1 MDKFILLIVL
11 FLLAGAIPLHGG
23 LELAVFRTPVFWS
36 LLAILAVWCIIAC
49 CKPKRFKSLR
59 GIVFLLAHGGVVLL
73 LLGAAIGLF
82 TGKKTQFAAYIGAQP
97 ANELPGP
104 ANTTYPLD
112 FSLAVT
118 DFKVDYY
125 PPSYHYYAPP
135 EKEGDD
141 FTLVKTL
148 KPNMDGTITLP
159 KHGGTISKDLLT
171 DEDGHWKTQI
181 FLDNN
186 YLLHKAA
193 PTPKL
198 FEATAQLTLPDG
210 TALPPKAFSV
220 NHPLNFHGWRFYLM
234 SHDTQNNEYIVIT
247 ARRDPGRYCVIAGI
261 WMIIAG
267 VAILCWFSQSRTEG
281 SRDV

>member
-23 LELAVFRTPVFWS
+23 LELAIFRTPVFWA
-36 LLAILAVWCIIAC
+36 LLAILAVWCIIGC
-49 CKPKRFKSLR
+49 CRFKRFKSLR
-59 GIVFLLAHGGVVLL
+59 GIGFLLAHGGVALL

-82 TGKKTQFAAYIGAQP
+82 AGKKTQFAAYIGASP
-97 ANELPGP
+97 ANELPAP

-148 KPNMDGTITLP
+148 KPDMDGTIRLP
-159 KHGGTISKDLLT
+159 KHGDIIPKEKLA
-171 DEDGHWKTQI
+171 DEDGNWKPQV
-181 FLDNN
+181 FLDNGGN
-186 YLLHKAA
+186 RKSFWTMAFCFTKPHRRQNFSKPRPNSPFRTAPPCRRNRSASTTRSTSMDGASISCRMTRRTTNTSSSRRGAIQAA
-193 PTPKL
+193 
-198 FEATAQLTLPDG
+198 AA
-210 TALPPKAFSV
+210 S
-220 NHPLNFHGWRFYLM
+220 
-234 SHDTQNNEYIVIT
+234 
-247 ARRDPGRYCVIAGI
+247 
-261 WMIIAG
+261 
-267 VAILCWFSQSRTEG
+267 SQASG
-281 SRDV
+281 

>member
-59 GIVFLLAHGGVVLL
+59 CIGFLLAHGGVALL

-82 TGKKTQFAAYIGAQP
+82 AGKKTQFAAYIGAQP

-135 EKEGDD
+135 ANEGDD

-148 KPNMDGTITLP
+148 KPNMDGTIALL
-159 KHGGTISKDLLT
+159 KHGGTISKDSLT

-247 ARRDPGRYCVIAGI
+247 ARRDPGRGCVIAGI
-261 WMIIAG
+261 WMIIVG
-267 VAILCWFSQSRTEG
+267 VALLCWFSQSRKEEP
-281 SRDV
+281 RNV

>member
-23 LELAVFRTPVFWS
+23 LELAIFRTPVVWA
-36 LLAILAVWCIIAC
+36 LLAILAVWCIIGC
-49 CKPKRFKSLR
+49 CRFKRFNSLR
-59 GIVFLLAHGGVVLL
+59 GIGFLLAHGGVALL
-73 LLGAAIGLF
+73 LIGAAIGLF
-82 TGKKTQFAAYIGAQP
+82 AGKKTQFAAYIGASP
-97 ANELPGP
+97 ANELPAP

-135 EKEGDD
+135 AKEGDD

-148 KPNMDGTITLP
+148 KPDMDGTIRLP
-159 KHGGTISKDLLT
+159 KHGDIIPKEKLS
-171 DEDGHWKTQI
+171 DEDGNWKPQV
-181 FLDNN
+181 FLDNGF
-186 YLLHKAA
+186 LLHKAA

-210 TALPPKAFSV
+210 TALPPQPFSV
-220 NHPLNFHGWRFYLM
+220 NHPLDFHGWRFYLM

-247 ARRDPGRYCVIAGI
+247 ARRDPGRYCVIVGI
-261 WMIIAG
+261 WMIIIG
-267 VAILCWFSQSRTEG
+267 VAVLCWFSQPRKEVSPN
-281 SRDV
+281 V